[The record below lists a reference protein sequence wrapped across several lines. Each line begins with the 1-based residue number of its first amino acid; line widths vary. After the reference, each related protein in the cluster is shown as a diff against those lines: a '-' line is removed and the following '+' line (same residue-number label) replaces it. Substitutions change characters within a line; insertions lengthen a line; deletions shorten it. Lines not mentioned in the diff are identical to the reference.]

1 MATSPNYAWAEPDNS
16 SLVKNGAQDIR
27 ALGDAIDTSVWNV
40 GYGQAGKNKLIN
52 GDFKINQ
59 RNFTSIT
66 ANGDYGFD
74 RFLQILSGGTVTS
87 TPQVFTAG
95 AAPVAPYEATNYWQ
109 MVTSGQSAASDR
121 ALVAQR
127 IEDVRSL
134 AGQTITVSF
143 WAKANSGTPKMAVEV
158 AQYFGLGGSPSAIVN
173 TYVGQV
179 TLSTSW
185 ARYSVTAA
193 IPSISGKTIGTTA
206 GSSYV
211 QVNLY
216 TSAGTD
222 FNARTGS
229 IGVQNNTFG
238 IWGVQLEYGSY
249 ATPFQTASG
258 GSIQG
263 ELSACQRY
271 YYRQSIQATPNRFGS
286 GWNNQTTAAY
296 ILTNFPATMRTS
308 PTALEQSGTAGDYS
322 LVTSGTTVTVCSTVP
337 TIDTANQFQGISIFT
352 VASGLTAGQ
361 ACLGRPVNTSAFL
374 GWSAEL

>member
-1 MATSPNYAWAEPDNS
+1 
-16 SLVKNGAQDIR
+16 
-27 ALGDAIDTSVWNV
+27 
-40 GYGQAGKNKLIN
+40 
-52 GDFKINQ
+52 
-59 RNFTSIT
+59 
-66 ANGDYGFD
+66 
-74 RFLQILSGGTVTS
+74 
-87 TPQVFTAG
+87 
-95 AAPVAPYEATNYWQ
+95 

-229 IGVQNNTFG
+229 IGVQNNTFS

>member
-1 MATSPNYAWAEPDNS
+1 MATSTPNYLWVVPTS
-16 SLVKNGAQDIR
+16 SDLVKNGATAIET
-27 ALGDAIDTSVWNV
+27 LGDSVDASLWNS

-249 ATPFQTASG
+249 ATPFQTATG
-258 GSIQG
+258 TIQG

>member
-1 MATSPNYAWAEPDNS
+1 MALSPNYSWAEPDNS
-16 SLVKNGAQDIR
+16 SLVKNGAADIR
-27 ALGDAIDTSVWNV
+27 TLGDAIDTSVWNV

-66 ANGDYGFD
+66 ANGDFGFD

-95 AAPVAPYEATNYWQ
+95 AAPVAGYEATNYWQ

-143 WAKANSGTPKMAVEV
+143 WAKANTGTPKMAVEV

-229 IGVQNNTFG
+229 MGVQNNTFG
-238 IWGVQLEYGSY
+238 IWGVQLEYGSK
-249 ATPFQTASG
+249 ATPFQTATG
-258 GSIQG
+258 TIQG
-263 ELSACQRY
+263 ELAACQRY
-271 YYRQSIQATPNRFGS
+271 FFLEGFGKS
-286 GWNNQTTAAY
+286 VAQRIIGAGGYVAAGDANCV
-296 ILTNFPATMRTS
+296 LHFPVTMRTTPTLIIATGATNYAFSSAGNALDYVSSLTIINSS
-308 PTALEQSGTAGDYS
+308 PTTALLYNATETSGTAGQAAIC
-322 LVTSGTTVTVCSTVP
+322 LVINNPG
-337 TIDTANQFQGISIFT
+337 SIGF
-352 VASGLTAGQ
+352 
-361 ACLGRPVNTSAFL
+361 
-374 GWSAEL
+374 SAEL